1 MTDIADSQPLRKA
14 PARGGPRRKG
24 GSIAYRST
32 RQLEKELALLS
43 EQLEV
48 VCDLERTAKER
59 HSDEDMAETE
69 AALEGRKKEAER
81 VRLWRTRLVKE
92 LNQRAV
98 EEQGWTPDH
107 TEGGE
112 VLAGA
117 GKAGRLRIGPHPL
130 LPERGYVLYDRV
142 RAVVAWV
149 RRVPTPARAEE
160 LLRKYGVEWEEE
172 LVSHNLLPVPE
183 KEE

>member
-1 MTDIADSQPLRKA
+1 
-14 PARGGPRRKG
+14 
-24 GSIAYRST
+24 
-32 RQLEKELALLS
+32 
-43 EQLEV
+43 
-48 VCDLERTAKER
+48 
-59 HSDEDMAETE
+59 MAETE
-69 AALEGRKKEAER
+69 AALEGRRKEAER
-81 VRLWRTRLVKE
+81 LRQRRTRLVKK

-112 VLAGA
+112 ALLDA

-130 LPERGYVLYDRV
+130 LPERGYVLYDRTRV
-142 RAVVAWV
+142 VVAWV

-172 LVSHNLLPVPE
+172 LVSHNLSPVPE
-183 KEE
+183 AEEERR

>member
-1 MTDIADSQPLRKA
+1 M
-14 PARGGPRRKG
+14 
-24 GSIAYRST
+24 AYRST

-48 VCDLERTAKER
+48 VRDLESAAKER
-59 HSDEDMAETE
+59 HSDEGMAETE
-69 AALEGRKKEAER
+69 TALEGRKKEAER
-81 VRLWRTRLVKE
+81 VRQRRTRLVKK

-107 TEGGE
+107 TEGGKA
-112 VLAGA
+112 LAGA

-130 LPERGYVLYDRV
+130 LPEQGYVLYDRV

-149 RRVPTPARAEE
+149 RRVPTPARADEV
-160 LLRKYGVEWEEE
+160 LREHGVEWKEE
-172 LVSHNLLPVPE
+172 LVSHNLSPVPE
-183 KEE
+183 AEEERR

>member
-1 MTDIADSQPLRKA
+1 M
-14 PARGGPRRKG
+14 
-24 GSIAYRST
+24 AYRST

-48 VCDLERTAKER
+48 FRDLERAAEER
-59 HSDEDMAETE
+59 HSDEGMAETE
-69 AALEGRKKEAER
+69 TALEGRKKEAER
-81 VRLWRTRLVKE
+81 IRRRRTRLVKE
-92 LNQRAV
+92 INQRAM

-112 VLAGA
+112 ALAGV
-117 GKAGRLRIGPHPL
+117 GKAGRLRIGAHPL
-130 LPERGYVLYDRV
+130 FPERGYVIHDRT

-160 LLRKYGVEWEEE
+160 LLREHGVEWEEE
-172 LVSHNLLPVPE
+172 LVSHNLSPVPE
-183 KEE
+183 EEEERR

>member
-1 MTDIADSQPLRKA
+1 M
-14 PARGGPRRKG
+14 
-24 GSIAYRST
+24 AYRST

-48 VCDLERTAKER
+48 VRDLEHAAEER
-59 HSDEDMAETE
+59 HSEEGMAETE
-69 AALEGRKKEAER
+69 TTLEGRKKEAER
-81 VRLWRTRLVKE
+81 VRQRRTRLVKE

-98 EEQGWTPDH
+98 EEQGWTADH

-112 VLAGA
+112 VLVGA

-149 RRVPTPARAEE
+149 RWVPTPARAEE
-160 LLRKYGVEWEEE
+160 VLREHGDEWEEE
-172 LVSHNLLPVPE
+172 LVSHKLLPIPE
-183 KEE
+183 EEEKRR